1 LLTPG
6 ALQMRV
12 CSACSASLRAC
23 AVETHRIGQ
32 RQPSGAECADG
43 ACRWRMPTAS
53 PRCRC
58 GIGEPR
64 PSAGVGAQRMWQASA
79 DIPEAA
85 WCGPIYISINLY
97 IYLYLYIYIY
107 LSIYI
112 RHSRR
117 TGSPR
122 CLRYAHTPRRHSAS
136 LHAAAPECS
145 EIPPLTLTEYAE
157 HRIAQRLPHAPASL
171 ARSLARR
178 RTEARPSH
186 VGRA

>member
-1 LLTPG
+1 MEGGGGGGGETDCVLRGPSKRG
-6 ALQMRV
+6 SARHVRRRCAPARWRPSDRPKAAKRSRV
-12 CSACSASLRAC
+12 
-23 AVETHRIGQ
+23 HR
-32 RQPSGAECADG
+32 RRMPTAHADG
-43 ACRWRMPTAS
+43 ACRRHMPTAS

-58 GIGEPR
+58 GIGEPS

-107 LSIYI
+107 LSICK
-112 RHSRR
+112 RTHNSRR

-145 EIPPLTLTEYAE
+145 EMPPLTLTEYA
-157 HRIAQRLPHAPASL
+157 S
-171 ARSLARR
+171 
-178 RTEARPSH
+178 T
-186 VGRA
+186 G